1 MNDVAEHDDEHDATH
16 PAIARLLARGRAA
29 WPNVSIAEAVVVAHL
44 FDKAALDW
52 ERVDALHGEDLYL
65 AAACAHGE
73 PTALAAFEA
82 RYLHKVP
89 AFLAR
94 MRPAPTIVDEVKQQL
109 RVRLLVASDAHAVP
123 RIAEYG
129 GRGTLDSW
137 LRVAAVR
144 LAIDLLRQ
152 SDVVL
157 APRLGGDGDGERD
170 GGEPL
175 LDQLRGDDIELHLLR
190 EHHRA
195 AVNQALRVGFESL
208 SAEQRNLLRLNYR
221 DGRSIDEIGAL
232 LRAHRATVA
241 RWIAAAREQVL
252 VATRQ
257 ELGRALALPDG
268 DLDSVIRALGSQLH
282 LSMSRILG

>member
-1 MNDVAEHDDEHDATH
+1 MDHDATH
-16 PAIARLLARGRAA
+16 PAIAALLTRGRSA
-29 WPNVSIAEAVVVAHL
+29 WPDVVVAEAIVVAHL
-44 FDKAALDW
+44 LDKAALDW
-52 ERVDALHGEDLYL
+52 DRVDALHGEDLYL

-73 PTALAAFEA
+73 PTALTAFDA
-82 RYLHKVP
+82 RYLQKVP

-94 MRPAPTIVDEVKQQL
+94 MRPSSTIVDEVQQQL
-109 RVRLLVASDAHAVP
+109 RVRLLVASDDHAVP

-152 SDVVL
+152 SDVAL
-157 APRLGGDGDGERD
+157 APPPGDNDRD
-170 GGEPL
+170 AEPL

-190 EHHRA
+190 EQHRA

-252 VATRQ
+252 IATRQ

-282 LSMSRILG
+282 LSMSRVLGTGERGGA

>member
-1 MNDVAEHDDEHDATH
+1 MRPYSRRVDHDATH
-16 PAIARLLARGRAA
+16 PAIAALLARGRAA
-29 WPNVSIAEAVVVAHL
+29 WPDVRIAEAIVVA
-44 FDKAALDW
+44 FFVDKAAGNEW
-52 ERVDALHGEDLYL
+52 SRVDTLHGEDLYL
-65 AAACAHGE
+65 AAACAFGE

-82 RYLHKVP
+82 RYLRKVP

-94 MRPAPTIVDEVKQQL
+94 MRPAQTIVEEVQQQL

-157 APRLGGDGDGERD
+157 DPGSEVDERA
-170 GGEPL
+170 PL

-190 EHHRA
+190 EQHRA

-208 SAEQRNLLRLNYR
+208 TAEQRNLLRLNYR

-252 VATRQ
+252 IETRR
-257 ELGRALALPDG
+257 ELGRVLAIPDG

-282 LSMSRILG
+282 LSMSRVLAG